1 MRCVSAWAG
10 MSFFLRPGLAKN
22 NDVMFVFAI
31 VIEYSLEVRKGAL
44 CLRLRLVKIGHEWS
58 VWLKQS
64 RLKMRCARM
73 SRNSC
78 NFTSDGRRMKILRV
92 VLGFDKESQESL
104 SSIKQQCKNGP

>member
-31 VIEYSLEVRKGAL
+31 VIEYSLEIRGEAL
-44 CLRLRLVKIGHEWS
+44 CLRLWLVKIGFEWS

-64 RLKMRCARM
+64 RLEMRCARM

-78 NFTSDGRRMKILRV
+78 NFTSDGRRIKILRA
-92 VLGFDKESQESL
+92 VLGSVKES
-104 SSIKQQCKNGP
+104 